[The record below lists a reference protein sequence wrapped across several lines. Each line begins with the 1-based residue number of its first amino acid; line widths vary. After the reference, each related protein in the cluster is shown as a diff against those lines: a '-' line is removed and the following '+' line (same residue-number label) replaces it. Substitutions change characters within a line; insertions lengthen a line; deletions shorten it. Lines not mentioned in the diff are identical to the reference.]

1 MPLREASY
9 QIARRGFATSFNESE
24 LPPDFAL
31 KFRNRFINQVGGA
44 EKRQGISSKGNDV
57 SGAPNLTGIHEL
69 VLADSTAVLFVSGQG
84 TIYRFDDPDYVSVQ
98 SGLDIAA
105 VIRSVQIGDK
115 LIFYNGLNRN
125 IFTTDGIVFDEQRAK
140 IEVGAATADTDDS
153 SIHDSDV
160 DNWIVDTNVAVN
172 DLVFN
177 KTVNG
182 FGVIAAVATASVAH
196 TTISSA
202 ATGIGLV
209 TGIQQAGDRYEMLD
223 LVELNVIPTDGD
235 DDNVFIA
242 AVGASATGIV
252 ASAVN
257 DWTATDVRLGD
268 FIRNTTRAAVTE
280 VTAITTAALR
290 CVGITGQ
297 TDGDSIVLLKSAM
310 PITKK
315 AHIHFKRMYMSD
327 ERDQRLV
334 RITGSGNP
342 FDLTTD
348 AGTLDSSTFSF
359 GELQPTGDAVV
370 SMASFQR
377 FFVITGRQN
386 TYLYSGTDPISDGTA
401 VVDFDI
407 IGLFPHGTVSPD
419 GLISIGNDVA
429 FISNDG
435 VQTASLVSD
444 SSTLG
449 RANIADPIKTT
460 IRDLISTTPEA
471 EIIAFHYP
479 KRSWLCIKIGSEL
492 YIYNYTPYYGQD
504 RLRSSTRGDIL
515 STKDGSWS
523 LFDGKFA
530 RQNAYFIRRDGVL
543 LCVGAGGRVYEFD
556 QGGFDDDG
564 ETYTTEYETGWNT
577 LDEPKKRV
585 NIKKVSYIKLI
596 LDTAGAIVY
605 TIHGEGAFS
614 IESSETVLVT
624 ADTSESIGVGI
635 IGETTIGG
643 SSIDNIKFPMRLRGE
658 QFRLNIKTSDQFGP
672 DIISRITYYAT
683 KHGKR

>member
-1 MPLREASY
+1 MPLKEASY

-44 EKRQGISSKGNDV
+44 EKRRGIIAKGNDV
-57 SGAPNLTGIHEL
+57 PGAPDLTGVHEL
-69 VLADSTAVLFVSGQG
+69 VRADGTAVLFVSGQG
-84 TIYRFDDPDYVSVQ
+84 TIYRFDDPSYVAARA
-98 SGLDIAA
+98 GLDMAA

-115 LIFYNGLNRN
+115 LIFYNGVDRN
-125 IFTTDGIVFDEQRAK
+125 TFTTDGTAFDEQRPK
-140 IEVGAATADTDDS
+140 IEVGSATAGTTS
-153 SIHDSDV
+153 QAIADSDV
-160 DNWIVDTNVAVN
+160 DNWIVDTNVVVN

-177 KTVNG
+177 RTQNG
-182 FGVIAAVATASVAH
+182 FGVVTAVVTASVEH

-209 TGIQQAGDRYEMLD
+209 TGIQQVGDRYEMLD
-223 LVELNVIPTDGD
+223 LVELNIIPTDGD

-242 AVGASATGIV
+242 AVGTSATGIV
-252 ASAVN
+252 ASAVSN
-257 DWTATDVRLGD
+257 FVATDVRVGD
-268 FIRNTTRAAVTE
+268 YARNTTRSAVTQ
-280 VTAITTAALR
+280 VTAITTAGLR
-290 CVGITGQ
+290 CVGITDQ
-297 TDGDSIVLLKSAM
+297 TNGDSIILLKSAM

-315 AHIHFKRMYMSD
+315 AHIHFGRMYMSD

-334 RITGSGNP
+334 RITGAGNP

-386 TYLYSGTDPISDGTA
+386 TYLYSGTDPI
-401 VVDFDI
+401 VDTSGASSFDI

-429 FISNDG
+429 FVSNDG

-460 IRDLISTTPEA
+460 IRDLITSTPEA

-479 KRSWLCIKIGSEL
+479 KRSWLCIKLGSEI
-492 YIYNYTPYYGQD
+492 YVYNYTPYYGQD
-504 RLRSSTRGDIL
+504 RLRSTTRGDIL

-530 RQNAYFIRRDGVL
+530 RQNVYFIRRDGTL
-543 LCVGAGGRVYEFD
+543 LCAGAGGKVYEFD
-556 QGGFDDDG
+556 QGFNDDG
-564 ETYTTEYETGWNT
+564 ETYTTEYEAGWHT
-577 LDEPKKRV
+577 LDEPKRRV
-585 NIKKVSYIKLI
+585 NIKKVGYVKLI
-596 LDTAGAIVY
+596 LDTADAIVY
-605 TIHGEGAFS
+605 TVRGEGAFS
-614 IESSETVLVT
+614 VESSETVLVT
-624 ADTSESIGVGI
+624 ADTSQSIGVGI
-635 IGETTIGG
+635 IGQATIGG
-643 SSIDNIKFPMRLRGE
+643 SSIDNIKFPIRLRGE
-658 QFRLNIKTSDQFGP
+658 QFRLNIKTSDQSGP